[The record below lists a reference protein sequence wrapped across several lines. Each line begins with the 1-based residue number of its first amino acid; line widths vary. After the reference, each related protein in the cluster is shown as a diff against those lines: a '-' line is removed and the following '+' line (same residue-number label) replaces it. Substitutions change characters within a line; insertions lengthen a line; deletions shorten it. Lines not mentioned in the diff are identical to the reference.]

1 MWRQLE
7 TNLTSP
13 LKISDT
19 ARDKKKEMEFG
30 SVQTFTRFFLPSPF
44 CFAPARA
51 VGLEL
56 LPAAWLAGSSRV
68 VPFLGKAPGKWN
80 YQKVTCF
87 PGYRQ
92 GNVSSEVWKGKYSKN
107 TFSPESLLDAR
118 LTSQELFFEVGCLI
132 LLWIWLSRYSF
143 EQAAETFKRPKPLP
157 FLSAFLRMYDYRVHT
172 RSCTHALCGPSWISV
187 WDIELVLSKM
197 QHWGLFAPTDVP
209 RASGQLVRTLCSSHP
224 PSLLG
229 DSGRAEGSGVVLLE
243 VLWSRPGSC
252 CDGEDLI
259 RESSHSFALS
269 HCSEWANTAVLIWLL
284 PLRSPAA
291 ASLTINGLLINAVKG

>member
-44 CFAPARA
+44 CFAPAWA

-92 GNVSSEVWKGKYSKN
+92 GNVSSEV
-107 TFSPESLLDAR
+107 
-118 LTSQELFFEVGCLI
+118 
-132 LLWIWLSRYSF
+132 
-143 EQAAETFKRPKPLP
+143 
-157 FLSAFLRMYDYRVHT
+157 
-172 RSCTHALCGPSWISV
+172 
-187 WDIELVLSKM
+187 
-197 QHWGLFAPTDVP
+197 
-209 RASGQLVRTLCSSHP
+209 
-224 PSLLG
+224 
-229 DSGRAEGSGVVLLE
+229 
-243 VLWSRPGSC
+243 
-252 CDGEDLI
+252 
-259 RESSHSFALS
+259 
-269 HCSEWANTAVLIWLL
+269 
-284 PLRSPAA
+284 
-291 ASLTINGLLINAVKG
+291 